1 MKEKILVTIVFIIMC
16 LTGFITYEVGLN
28 LIPEIVKSSPLDDDS
43 FYKIKTENEE
53 SESEYYIKDMIIP
66 EEVNNT
72 TIRGNICKKLK
83 INYYDKYI
91 EGTDY
96 RVRDIIYKHKKKIVK
111 EMDEQVLS
119 SLEYYGYINANKTP
133 TVILRSKGVYNDMW
147 HYTKIVVDIKRKK
160 IISVSYPIPEIFYKD
175 SSVTNTGMYKKNNGN
190 ITNFIYI
197 SNENEYNDKVKS
209 KVKSKFKD
217 YVFDNAF
224 KYSDYSFVNFSKG
237 VIRLKAKKLSN
248 EKDVILKFK
257 YNKDSYFIGNGKYKI
272 SYSCSY
278 EGEEKI
284 K

>member
-1 MKEKILVTIVFIIMC
+1 MKERILVTIVFIIMC

-28 LIPEIVKSSPLDDDS
+28 LIPEIVKSSTLDDDS
-43 FYKIKTENEE
+43 FYKRKTENEE

-83 INYYDKYI
+83 INYYDEYI

-96 RVRDIIYKHKKKIVK
+96 RVRDIIYKHKKKIIK

-133 TVILRSKGVYNDMW
+133 TVILRSKGVYSDMW

-197 SNENEYNDKVKS
+197 SNEKDYNDKVKS

-217 YVFDNAF
+217 YVFENAF
-224 KYSDYSFVNFSKG
+224 KYSDYSFVNYSKG
-237 VIRLKAKKLSN
+237 VIRLKAKKLN
-248 EKDVILKFK
+248 NDKDVILKFK

-272 SYSCSY
+272 SHSCSY

>member
-83 INYYDKYI
+83 INYYDEYI

>member
-28 LIPEIVKSSPLDDDS
+28 LIPEIVKSSTLDDDS
-43 FYKIKTENEE
+43 FYKIKTENEV

-83 INYYDKYI
+83 INYYDEYI

-133 TVILRSKGVYNDMW
+133 TVILRSKGVYSDMW

-197 SNENEYNDKVKS
+197 SNEKEYNDKVKS

-257 YNKDSYFIGNGKYKI
+257 YNKDSYLIGNGKYKI
-272 SYSCSY
+272 SHSCSY

>member
-1 MKEKILVTIVFIIMC
+1 MKEIILVIIVFIITC

-28 LIPEIVKSSPLDDDS
+28 LIPEIVKSSTLDDDS
-43 FYKIKTENEE
+43 FYKRKTENED
-53 SESEYYIKDMIIP
+53 STLEYDIKDMIIP
-66 EEVNNT
+66 EEVDNT

-83 INYYDKYI
+83 INYYDEYI

-96 RVRDIIYKHKKKIVK
+96 KVRDIIYKHRKKIVK

-119 SLEYYGYINANKTP
+119 SLEYHGYINANKTP
-133 TVILRSKGVYNDMW
+133 TVILRSKGVYSDMW

-197 SNENEYNDKVKS
+197 SNEKEYNDKVKS

-272 SYSCSY
+272 SHSCSY